1 MIKHPARKAT
11 RSVLTAALAAL
22 TLSACSMTTGG
33 GLPEGIGFREARF
46 AEISAAREWRACRD
60 EALALDAQARQG
72 DGGAR
77 YLTSAR
83 LIEKCESGL
92 GPEHAQVAQEERMR
106 AYALAVQNHLKGGDV
121 AAARAALEKFK
132 AAFNGADLYYA
143 DGSSFSETM
152 EILLGLRD
160 RAAAGE
166 YSVVNAGATLK
177 AELRRSRYWKNN

>member
-1 MIKHPARKAT
+1 MTRKSAFPARKGI
-11 RSVLTAALAAL
+11 LTAAFAAL
-22 TLSACSMTTGG
+22 ALSACSMTTSG

-77 YLTSAR
+77 YLASAR

-121 AAARAALEKFK
+121 AAARAGLEKFK
-132 AAFNGADLYYA
+132 SAFAGADLYYA
-143 DGSSFSETM
+143 DSSSFSETM

-160 RAAAGE
+160 RTAAGE
-166 YSVVNAGATLK
+166 YSVVNASATLK
-177 AELRRSRYWKNN
+177 AELRRARYWKNN